1 MAIDRIK
8 SQIPLGLAIPIAL
21 IVACGGQEQ
30 TDGQAS
36 DGTVTN
42 SSDALFAS
50 EFVAEHNR
58 VRASVTAPPNYVGT
72 WAPLPFVVWSSTVA
86 ASAQAWANHLRD
98 VNNCT
103 LAQDT
108 STSYG
113 ENLAYGSV
121 GFGPK
126 QTVAL
131 WEQEE
136 ADYAYSPSYSPVA
149 GHYTQLIWRESTQ
162 IGCATAVC
170 STGWKVM
177 VCRYSPAGNVIGAQ
191 PY

>member
-1 MAIDRIK
+1 MAIDCAKLRIL
-8 SQIPLGLAIPIAL
+8 LGLATCIAL

-30 TDGQAS
+30 PDSQAS

-58 VRASVTAPPNYVGT
+58 VRSAVTAPPNYVGT
-72 WAPLPFVVWSSTVA
+72 WAPLPFVVWSSVLV
-86 ASAQAWANHLRD
+86 ASAQDWANYLRD
-98 VNNCT
+98 SNNCA
-103 LAQDT
+103 LVQDT
-108 STSYG
+108 STTYG

-131 WEQEE
+131 WEQEKAE
-136 ADYAYSPSYSPVA
+136 YAYSASYSPVA